1 MKLFMKVFRNLQT
14 RIFGKKSMRIRKPVG
29 PSARPKN
36 GLLIL
41 GVLLTV
47 LIMVALTVFNLRLIR
62 EQTSANKQPAK
73 NSIPEN
79 FVTVIPERIITDSK
93 PEEKSRQAA
102 PEVTFY
108 KQLKSEDDRK
118 STHDNSSPKNRS
130 ADSENKITTK
140 EGGRQSSKLAKD
152 ETGFSAPASSGIPH
166 SVDSETK
173 ADFSRVNHGSKLYSV
188 QVGVFSHPRIA
199 QEWAEKWRSRGY
211 PVALR
216 PIARPNS
223 GVQYRLFLGEFNS
236 EKKAE
241 EFVKQLKVKE
251 GVTGLTLLIKD

>member
-1 MKLFMKVFRNLQT
+1 
-14 RIFGKKSMRIRKPVG
+14 MRTTWKPVG
-29 PSARPKN
+29 RSARPKN

-41 GVLLTV
+41 GVLITV

-62 EQTSANKQPAK
+62 EQTLTNKQPAK
-73 NSIPEN
+73 DSIPEN

-93 PEEKSRQAA
+93 PEEKSRQSA

-118 STHDNSSPKNRS
+118 SVHDNLSQKNRS
-130 ADSENKITTK
+130 PDAENKITTK
-140 EGGRQSSKLAKD
+140 EGSRQNSKSVKE
-152 ETGFSAPASSGIPH
+152 ETGFSTPALSGMPR
-166 SVDSETK
+166 SVGSETK
-173 ADFSRVNHGSKLYSV
+173 VDFSRINPGSKLYSV

-216 PIARPNS
+216 PTARPNS
-223 GVQYRLFLGEFNS
+223 GVHYRLFLGEFTS
-236 EKKAE
+236 EKKAD

-251 GVTGLTLLIKD
+251 GVTGLTLLMKD